1 MVSRRALACTA
12 LAAAVDVAAGF
23 VAPGPLAAHRAAPK
37 LRRAASVRAAP
48 VMSEEAK
55 AAYAAQEAELKE
67 EFKKLVAGGMEA
79 KEAATTA
86 VANVRKKNEREARL
100 KRFDP
105 LAKK

>member
-1 MVSRRALACTA
+1 
-12 LAAAVDVAAGF
+12 
-23 VAPGPLAAHRAAPK
+23 
-37 LRRAASVRAAP
+37 
-48 VMSEEAK
+48 
-55 AAYAAQEAELKE
+55 
-67 EFKKLVAGGMEA
+67 MEA

>member
-1 MVSRRALACTA
+1 MACA
-12 LAAAVDVAAGF
+12 CLCS
-23 VAPGPLAAHRAAPK
+23 AP
-37 LRRAASVRAAP
+37 ASAEEATAAP